1 MLHTIITIMWI
12 IPATAFFGTLSIV
25 LSLFSKTGNA
35 PHLSARTWART
46 ILAVARVRV
55 RITGLS
61 HIDPNRS
68 YIYMANH
75 QSNFDIPVLLGYLKV
90 QFRWLAKV
98 ELFSVPIFGKALRL
112 MGSLPIDRSNRQTA
126 IKSLDQAAAKVQG
139 GTSII
144 IFPEGTRGATGQLL
158 PFKKGGFVLAIKS
171 GQPIVPVSISGTQ
184 FIQPR
189 GVLRIHPGPVKVVL
203 GPPLETTAYTLN
215 RKQELMAEL
224 RAAIERNL
232 DPNYP
237 YCRASETR
245 VT

>member
-1 MLHTIITIMWI
+1 MLKSLWFNFWLVFLTI
-12 IPATAFFGTLSIV
+12 FGGIAVIL
-25 LSLFSKTGNA
+25 LALHDRQGNRV
-35 PHLSARTWART
+35 HEIGRWWART
-46 ILAVARVRV
+46 LLKIAGVAVSIQGLEHLAP
-55 RITGLS
+55 
-61 HIDPNRS
+61 DRS
-68 YIYMANH
+68 YIFAANH
-75 QSNFDIPVLLGYLKV
+75 QSQFDIFVLQAYLPG

>member
-1 MLHTIITIMWI
+1 MLKSLWFNFWLVFLTI
-12 IPATAFFGTLSIV
+12 FGGIAVIL
-25 LSLFSKTGNA
+25 LALHDRQGNRV
-35 PHLSARTWART
+35 HEIGRWWART
-46 ILAVARVRV
+46 LLKIAGVAVSIQGLEHLAP
-55 RITGLS
+55 
-61 HIDPNRS
+61 DRS
-68 YIYMANH
+68 YIFAANH
-75 QSNFDIPVLLGYLKV
+75 QSQFDIFVLQAYLPG

-245 VT
+245 MT

>member
-1 MLHTIITIMWI
+1 MWI

-90 QFRWLAKV
+90 QFRWLAKA
-98 ELFSVPIFGKALRL
+98 ELFDIPIFGRG
-112 MGSLPIDRSNRQTA
+112 MRGCGYISIDRSDRRSA
-126 IKSLDQAAAKVQG
+126 LESIRQAADTIRNGV
-139 GTSII
+139 SVL
-144 IFPEGTRGATGQLL
+144 IFPEGTRSPDGHIQ
-158 PFKKGGFVLAIKS
+158 PFKKGGFFLARKA
-171 GQPIVPVSISGTQ
+171 GVPIVPVIIRGTWPIMPRSSLKISPGNVTVEVRPPIETAGYKGRDKDKLIEDVRRVICEGFYGTTGGSR
-184 FIQPR
+184 P
-189 GVLRIHPGPVKVVL
+189 
-203 GPPLETTAYTLN
+203 
-215 RKQELMAEL
+215 
-224 RAAIERNL
+224 
-232 DPNYP
+232 
-237 YCRASETR
+237 C
-245 VT
+245 